1 MANMHDPVYT
11 PIHYVL
17 NLFIYYYNIVHKNR
31 KQKIKKEFI
40 LILNYMYTVT
50 FANFFF
56 YTLRT
61 ILQRPNVKM
70 EKEKIT

>member
-56 YTLRT
+56 TLCEQFFRDQM
-61 ILQRPNVKM
+61 LKWKRK
-70 EKEKIT
+70 K